1 MYKYLLASVVA
12 PEGFILDPEPPIIFK
27 AYLEIIEEK
36 NALKSVKKK
45 NLLIIC
51 HFLFHTTVL
60 QYTQSGTQRPKIS
73 NSVFI
78 YLLFHFLLDPDLRKS
93 SGFMRI
99 RIHNTAVS

>member
-51 HFLFHTTVL
+51 HFLFYTTVL
-60 QYTQSGTQRPKIS
+60 QYTQSRTQRPKIS

-93 SGFMRI
+93 SGFMLI
-99 RIHNTAVS
+99 QIHNTAVS